1 MPELSVVFV
10 ATTLLSDG
18 FRTVTLR
25 PVSPASGSASFFT
38 SFQDTACTSSLPF
51 CGVGC
56 RELHADAA
64 SSKLIVSS
72 RKKRPNGSFQLL
84 AGRELCGD
92 ISETPDRTILAC
104 NDEGISLM
112 VQLES
117 CRGQY
122 ARLHANQNRVRGLP
136 DLRRDLGPMAGMR
149 AAAVRESSRA
159 HGVDEAAGAGY
170 SVIRA
175 ENSERRELAG
185 GTREIIN
192 RGVARNSFRR
202 KPREYWR
209 NFASKS
215 ARNPAENEFAFSSV
229 RCRWLIL
236 NSGVAR
242 MRLG

>member
-112 VQLES
+112 IQLES
-117 CRGQY
+117 YRGQY

-136 DLRRDLGPMAGMR
+136 DLRRDLGPMAGMP
-149 AAAVRESSRA
+149 AAVRESSRA

-185 GTREIIN
+185 GTREIRN

-202 KPREYWR
+202 KPR
-209 NFASKS
+209 ASIGEIS
-215 ARNPAENEFAFSSV
+215 RRNPLAIPQRMNSLSV
-229 RCRWLIL
+229 RYDA
-236 NSGVAR
+236 G
-242 MRLG
+242 G